1 MKAFVLVLTVILRLS
16 SMIFLIGLI
25 GTQTHSWAL
34 SLFCSGVWLILEINA
49 VHGRVVNKSVEGIIS
64 ILNAHYEQHKGQ

>member
-1 MKAFVLVLTVILRLS
+1 MHTVIVGLLVILRLS
-16 SMIFLIGLI
+16 SMILLIGLI